1 MINFTVNR
9 FKDKE
14 RVVEETSMVTTSVV
28 AEIIDN
34 DSIVGTVFLHD
45 QEVTKHYSAEDE
57 DGRSHTVGDV
67 ESGIFLLK
75 ELHEESENKKIKLSI
90 EYKEIADKASKYGLD
105 SEYAYVN
112 NGNVRIYINNIF
124 LMQDKLDSIQEK
136 LAKIEASKSDAGY
149 TSVPDVLKEV
159 VDEKVSYLQSEIDK
173 LQKDI
178 DKESKYLKS
187 SVESVTK

>member
-14 RVVEETSMVTTSVV
+14 RVIGETSMVVTSVV
-28 AEIIDN
+28 AEVTSN
-34 DSIVGTVFLHD
+34 DSIVGTVYLHD
-45 QEVTKHYSAEDE
+45 QKVTKHYSAEDE
-57 DGRSHTVGDV
+57 HGRSHTVDGV
-67 ESGIFLLK
+67 ESGIELIK
-75 ELHEESENKKIKLSI
+75 EVHEESENTKANLSI

-124 LMQDKLDSIQEK
+124 LIQGELDSMQEK
-136 LAKIEASKSDAGY
+136 LDKIEASKSDAGY
-149 TSVPDVLKEV
+149 TAIPDVLKEV
-159 VDEKVSYLQSEIDK
+159 VDEKVSYLQGEIDK

-178 DKESKYLKS
+178 NTQSEYLKS